1 MPFIESRREYI
12 ERQACEYVRVSQD
25 DLEAMAPAE
34 VRSAGLEE
42 GTFLFANGAR
52 CNVDG
57 FDRLSRLGEPP
68 TEHFSLIRATRTY
81 LMVKL
86 AREVSRW
93 KQFKGQCDEQI
104 AIIRQYGPYTPP
116 PPADAAERLA
126 RGAERI
132 KALKAQVAEFDEEL
146 KQSPDAKMRDKQ
158 AELSREQNNKLKE
171 QFRAI
176 EEIKI

>member
-1 MPFIESRREYI
+1 MPFVENET
-12 ERQACEYVRVSQD
+12 EFGARQACEFIDVV
-25 DLEAMAPAE
+25 PADSPE
-34 VRSAGLEE
+34 WER
-42 GTFLFANGAR
+42 GTRLFANGAR
-52 CNVDG
+52 CVTDG
-57 FDRLSRLGEPP
+57 FGWISKRFEPP
-68 TEHFSLIRATRTY
+68 TDRFELIRAKRIF
-81 LMVKL
+81 VKAKL
-86 AREVSRW
+86 DREVGKW
-93 KQFKGQCDEQI
+93 KNFRKQCDEMIHQ
-104 AIIRQYGPYTPP
+104 IRQYGPYTPP

-158 AELSREQNNKLKE
+158 AELSRAQDNKLKE